1 MRRQTDVQPDVGAFH
16 YPVLGLAFRSKRDKE
31 GQWVNCLKIIYW
43 NFKVDTLI
51 LDTVS
56 LRASSWCAED
66 SAYRRIFVNTIFFSL
81 SCFFFKSWTIS
92 RTGTNRS
99 TSSGIS
105 AWCWW
110 CGWWLASIGEDGTDQ
125 VLPFPWTGPEEYSE
139 LDPVP
144 WRELPWGRLELRE
157 KDLENALP
165 WFPFL
170 RRRRRRWARSWKLGR
185 DWAQVCG
192 LWRHARYGIAGQLA
206 RHGGMIR
213 LGFWSHNRWRIHA
226 LLAHLIYK
234 LAQILEFIF
243 LKRIRSV
250 KFSVKASTIYKCM
263 FTFISAVIVSDCK
276 RLVMLAKDCSKAATT
291 WAWKTIQPI
300 K

>member
-1 MRRQTDVQPDVGAFH
+1 MMWMVTSKHRRRWSRP
-16 YPVLGLAFRSKRDKE
+16 S
-31 GQWVNCLKIIYW
+31 
-43 NFKVDTLI
+43 
-51 LDTVS
+51 
-56 LRASSWCAED
+56 ASIPMNRT
-66 SAYRRIFVNTIFFSL
+66 RRIFRIGSGALAWTSL
-81 SCFFFKSWTIS
+81 GPFGASWK
-92 RTGTNRS
+92 GF
-99 TSSGIS
+99 GKWV
-105 AWCWW
+105 A
-110 CGWWLASIGEDGTDQ
+110 E
-125 VLPFPWTGPEEYSE
+125 
-139 LDPVP
+139 
-144 WRELPWGRLELRE
+144 
-157 KDLENALP
+157 P
-165 WFPFL
+165 WFL
-170 RRRRRRWARSWKLGR
+170 LHRRRRRRWARSWKLGR
-185 DWAQVCG
+185 DWAQVCS

-213 LGFWSHNRWRIHA
+213 LGFWSHNRWRIPA